1 MGQGWPSGVLGLE
14 PPGRGCDMGR
24 DQLLLVPGVVLV
36 GRSYELICSW
46 LLLILGLEVLRKAE
60 PDVACAHLG
69 ILCEH

>member
-1 MGQGWPSGVLGLE
+1 MGQGQ
-14 PPGRGCDMGR
+14 R
-24 DQLLLVPGVVLV
+24 LLVPGLMLV

-46 LLLILGLEVLRKAE
+46 LLLMLGLEVLWKAE